1 MNSVNFVTSVAEL
14 YEPEEKNNSNPPMAS
29 SIVKT
34 NPYITNIIKNSKL
47 HVVHDKNV
55 IEQPSRL
62 FHLFLPIYVFY
73 NKIRNRTNQISEF
86 LFDPRIIFLIMRY
99 LL

>member
-34 NPYITNIIKNSKL
+34 NPYITNIIQNSKL

-55 IEQPSRL
+55 IEDFDYFGSSWL
-62 FHLFLPIYVFY
+62 FHLFL
-73 NKIRNRTNQISEF
+73 ISEYHE
-86 LFDPRIIFLIMRY
+86 IMEHN
-99 LL
+99 L

>member
-1 MNSVNFVTSVAEL
+1 MNL
-14 YEPEEKNNSNPPMAS
+14 EKNTGDPA
-29 SIVKT
+29 IVILIVRKNT
-34 NPYITNIIKNSKL
+34 YIGIIIKNSKS

>member
-1 MNSVNFVTSVAEL
+1 MNL
-14 YEPEEKNNSNPPMAS
+14 EKNTGNPA
-29 SIVKT
+29 IVTLIVRKNT
-34 NPYITNIIKNSKL
+34 YIGNIIKNSKL